1 MTLYRMTVASANDVE
16 PIRREKHGD
25 PLGIA
30 AEEMAAEAMPA
41 AVPRFHIPFIWTS
54 ELLHGGHA
62 RLRKGSTITSCQAME
77 ERSPHVSEQ
86 INEGLDEP
94 SVRGAVHRPST
105 VWAGAAW
112 MIGLSLLL
120 FFIPAV
126 NGLIAGA
133 VGGYLVGSWSRALTA
148 AILPAIVVAV
158 AFWVGFSFMGLPVIG
173 FMAGS
178 GEGTRLQAHCS
189 ESS

>member
-1 MTLYRMTVASANDVE
+1 
-16 PIRREKHGD
+16 
-25 PLGIA
+25 
-30 AEEMAAEAMPA
+30 
-41 AVPRFHIPFIWTS
+41 
-54 ELLHGGHA
+54 
-62 RLRKGSTITSCQAME
+62 ME

-94 SVRGAVHRPST
+94 SVRGAVHGPST

-178 GEGTRLQAHCS
+178 AITLWIIFSELGLFLGAALGGTLHEVIRHA
-189 ESS
+189 